1 MFLLSTRSERIL
13 CGAKYKTKYEVFCP
27 SIRRKDGRRNSEA
40 MRLGFGFSLK
50 RELKPRQQRLSG
62 IFTKMVNMR
71 LNQLLGT
78 GGGRIAPKIL
88 VNEKFLKPITMRE

>member
-1 MFLLSTRSERIL
+1 
-13 CGAKYKTKYEVFCP
+13 
-27 SIRRKDGRRNSEA
+27 

-62 IFTKMVNMR
+62 VFTKTVNMR